1 MPCCSLA
8 FRQPDGCLSKAV
20 GQGCWPQNDRLKATD
35 HFPLIWL
42 VMDKQGLKA
51 VAARKAENLGFS
63 GLIQIL
69 FARLA

>member
-20 GQGCWPQNDRLKATD
+20 GQACWPQNDQLKAAD
-35 HFPLIWL
+35 DFPLILL

-51 VAARKAENLGFS
+51 DAAKNAKKWGFS
-63 GLIQIL
+63 GLIQFL
-69 FARLA
+69 FKCLV